1 MASVSFEN
9 WSAWEENEAAQLM
22 KFLGLDQTGE
32 RFDIGAQSLY
42 KCSCCVT
49 TIKIFLAC
57 SQTLYFLFSVRRA
70 RVIKNKKPRGIY

>member
-32 RFDIGAQSLY
+32 KFDIGA
-42 KCSCCVT
+42 
-49 TIKIFLAC
+49 II
-57 SQTLYFLFSVRRA
+57 
-70 RVIKNKKPRGIY
+70 I